1 MLKISNH
8 YVFTVKSIAPLRGAQ
23 KKRERECVKYILGI
37 YHGCEG

>member
-23 KKRERECVKYILGI
+23 KKKKEREKENV
-37 YHGCEG
+37 